1 MNILIYSKV
10 GGCAE
15 IIGNFYNVKN
25 FMCTLSLFW
34 TFHSKVCWSS
44 VHGRKMVDITRQMER
59 NAHLGISDF
68 YLVED
73 KDGKLDFAGTMD
85 LERVLE
91 IVKEKV
97 MEQKSCDVSTW
108 INHYLNYLRPWS
120 KCSRPLT
127 FSRRLPTATLHFVLC
142 HDNRHFGSL

>member
-1 MNILIYSKV
+1 
-10 GGCAE
+10 
-15 IIGNFYNVKN
+15 
-25 FMCTLSLFW
+25 
-34 TFHSKVCWSS
+34 
-44 VHGRKMVDITRQMER
+44 MVDTVNITRQMER

-108 INHYLNYLRPWS
+108 IPS
-120 KCSRPLT
+120 KPLPQ
-127 FSRRLPTATLHFVLC
+127 LPDRDLTKYVKWW
-142 HDNRHFGSL
+142 NSIK